1 MEINKFINQ
10 LIKFKTQKL
19 KTMLVVNICQ
29 EEIKWKKNKN
39 GKHYATLTI
48 DKRKEPDQY
57 ENTHSV
63 SNSQSKEERAEKKKK
78 EYCGNGKEYV
88 FNKQE
93 SEDTM
98 PF

>member
-1 MEINKFINQ
+1 
-10 LIKFKTQKL
+10 
-19 KTMLVVNICQ
+19 MLVVNICQ
-29 EEIKWKKNKN
+29 EDIKWKKNKN

-63 SNSQSKEERAEKKKK
+63 SNSQTKDERAEKKKK
-78 EYCGNGKEYV
+78 EYCGNGKEYI

-93 SEDTM
+93 HESHPTDL

>member
-1 MEINKFINQ
+1 MEINQFIKQ
-10 LIKFKTQKL
+10 VIKFKEQK
-19 KTMLVVNICQ
+19 TTIMIIANICQ
-29 EEIKWKKNKN
+29 EEVKWKKGKN

-78 EYCGNGKEYV
+78 E
-88 FNKQE
+88 NKG
-93 SEDTM
+93 
-98 PF
+98 